1 MGESVTDE
9 GGGKEHFPQIRW
21 SLVLSL
27 GGGDEAEAGQALAEL
42 CGIYWYPLYC
52 YSRGWGLSAED
63 AEDATQDFFR
73 RLLEKGHLETVE
85 RGKGRLRSYLL
96 TGMKRFLVDAWRK
109 GQAERRGG
117 GEVPVSIDWA
127 MAEKKY
133 ALEPADPRSPD
144 VLFDKSWA
152 YAMLESVLARLEK
165 YYAESGRSE
174 VFAAI
179 REFLSWNDS
188 DRSYGAVAQQ
198 LGMAEPA
205 VRQAVFK
212 MRRRFRAYL
221 EQQVADTVT
230 TPEEAKEE
238 VDYLCAVLAS

>member
-1 MGESVTDE
+1 MGGESVNVS
-9 GGGKEHFPQIRW
+9 GGAERFPQTRW

-27 GGGDEAEAGQALAEL
+27 GGGDEGAAGRALAEL

-52 YSRGWGLSAED
+52 YARSWGLSAED

-73 RLLEKGHLETVE
+73 RLLEKGRLGTVE
-85 RGKGRLRSYLL
+85 QGKGRLRSYLL
-96 TGMKRFLVDAWRK
+96 TAMKRFLVDAWRK

-117 GEVPVSIDWA
+117 GVLPVSIDGA
-127 MAEKKY
+127 LAEKKY
-133 ALEPADPRSPD
+133 ALEPADTQSPD

-152 YAMLESVLARLEK
+152 FALLESVLERLEA
-165 YYAESGRSE
+165 YYRDSGRQE
-174 VFAAI
+174 VYAAI

-188 DRSYGAVAQQ
+188 DRSYGQVAEQ

-221 EQQVADTVT
+221 EQQVADTVA
-230 TPEEAKEE
+230 TPEDAKEE
-238 VDYLCAVLAS
+238 VDYLCEVLAS